1 MKAALNPL
9 KKNYEVLLNDLI
21 LVNYD
26 DQFISV
32 VDKWTAHT
40 NQYLQQKGS
49 LPHRAFSIFFFNKK
63 NQLLLQKRSA
73 AKKTF
78 PLCWTNTCCSHP
90 NMIKSVENNEIREEP
105 IRDSLH
111 RALLRELGMQVPEQ
125 KFYFMEKILYK
136 KEGPQGSEFG
146 EYEVDYVYLGRLSS
160 DVKYEPIAEEIAE
173 LAWVS
178 K

>member
-1 MKAALNPL
+1 
-9 KKNYEVLLNDLI
+9 
-21 LVNYD
+21 
-26 DQFISV
+26 
-32 VDKWTAHT
+32 
-40 NQYLQQKGS
+40 
-49 LPHRAFSIFFFNKK
+49 
-63 NQLLLQKRSA
+63 
-73 AKKTF
+73 
-78 PLCWTNTCCSHP
+78 
-90 NMIKSVENNEIREEP
+90 MIKSVENNEIREEP

-146 EYEVDYVYLGRLSS
+146 EYEVDYVYLGKLSS